1 LVVIIVV
8 QPQLAHDLDTRALG
22 ELERLVAILE
32 EHHPFA
38 AVALDPLPPEPSG
51 VDRQAGNVPVT
62 APADAM
68 SREKSVL
75 PRTLHANRSGDMQNT
90 LWASEARL
98 RRSSSGR
105 PSAWTSEILRNIM

>member
-8 QPQLAHDLDTRALG
+8 QPQLAHDLDARALG

-51 VDRQAGNVPVT
+51 VDRHVH
-62 APADAM
+62 
-68 SREKSVL
+68 
-75 PRTLHANRSGDMQNT
+75 RTPKVNSSQRS
-90 LWASEARL
+90 
-98 RRSSSGR
+98 
-105 PSAWTSEILRNIM
+105 